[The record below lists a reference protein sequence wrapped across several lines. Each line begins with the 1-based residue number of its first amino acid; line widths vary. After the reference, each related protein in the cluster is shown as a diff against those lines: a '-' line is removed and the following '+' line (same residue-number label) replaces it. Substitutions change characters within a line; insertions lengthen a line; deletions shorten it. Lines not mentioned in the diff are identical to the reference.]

1 MAESPASPID
11 FLHPC
16 ATFILVTPSNHLGA
30 TFWTDQVRLAM
41 GSVSRL
47 VDCPMWTCHR
57 VENLEMALFKSFHH
71 PRATFAY
78 HWWQH
83 LTTVLLPENKHEA
96 KKGHRVIDLAGS
108 CSKRLKYKKASCCL
122 HAFSLCGVHWKCTG
136 SVKRVPL
143 ASVFSEHLPSTG
155 MSLFRNGR
163 RQKTTLTH
171 SLNMEIAQECPVVL
185 PLKGLPW
192 WIAWKGLESG
202 HSTISQLA
210 RRWTGC
216 LQVGT

>member
-1 MAESPASPID
+1 MLTIAKGCSATLWYHRVQFMAESPASPID

-16 ATFILVTPSNHLGA
+16 ATFILVTPSNHLGTTLILCTLA
-30 TFWTDQVRLAM
+30 PPFWLIKSDLLWDQ
-41 GSVSRL
+41 SVGWLTVLCEL
-47 VDCPMWTCHR
+47 VIASK
-57 VENLEMALFKSFHH
+57 NLETALFKSFHH

-78 HWWQH
+78 HWWKH

-171 SLNMEIAQECPVVL
+171 
-185 PLKGLPW
+185 
-192 WIAWKGLESG
+192 
-202 HSTISQLA
+202 
-210 RRWTGC
+210 
-216 LQVGT
+216 